1 MTPTA
6 DLSITKSDGQTEA
19 VPGEALTYTIVVSN
33 AGPSA
38 VADVAIDRCDARR
51 SEHWCQWTC
60 AEAGGANCDDAGGS
74 GDIASTVDLPAGG
87 SVTFTV
93 DATLDASAT
102 GVLSNTA
109 TLTPPVGLVDATTGD
124 HSATDV
130 DAITPE
136 VDLTISK
143 THGATDSVPGQAITY
158 TIVVG
163 NDGPSNVVGAAVDD
177 TMPADLGSVSWRC
190 VEAGGATC
198 TDATGSGDIATTV
211 DLPVGATATF
221 TVTGTI
227 DASATGTLTNTAT
240 VSTPSGVTETDAS
253 DNVAS
258 DTNPLTPTADL
269 SITKTD
275 GAMSSVA
282 GTAISYTIVASN
294 PGPST
299 IVGATV
305 TDTPPAA
312 LTGVSW
318 TCVASVG
325 RRAPRIRHRSDRGH
339 GDDRRGRFGRRTRSN
354 ATVAASATGFGDEH
368 GERDPARR
376 FGRPDP

>member
-1 MTPTA
+1 MP
-6 DLSITKSDGQTEA
+6 
-19 VPGEALTYTIVVSN
+19 
-33 AGPSA
+33 
-38 VADVAIDRCDARR
+38 RR
-51 SEHWCQWTC
+51 
-60 AEAGGANCDDAGGS
+60 GANCDDAGGS

-102 GVLSNTA
+102 GSLSNTA
-109 TLTPPVGLVDATTGD
+109 TLTPPVGLDDATTAD

-130 DAITPE
+130 DTITPE
-136 VDLTISK
+136 ADLTISK
-143 THGATDSVPGQAITY
+143 MHGPTDSVPGESITY

-177 TMPADLGSVSWRC
+177 TMPAELSAVSWDC
-190 VEAGGATC
+190 VEAGGASC
-198 TDATGSGDIATTV
+198 GDAAGIDDISTTV

-227 DASATGTLTNTAT
+227 DASATGTLTNDAT
-240 VSTPSGVTETDAS
+240 VSAPSGVTETDVS
-253 DNVAS
+253 DNAAS

-299 IVGATV
+299 IVSATV
-305 TDTPPAA
+305 NDTP
-312 LTGVSW
+312 TGGVDRSELDL
-318 TCVASVG
+318 
-325 RRAPRIRHRSDRGH
+325 RRLIRLLVCRARTRSDRRH
-339 GDDRRGRFGRRTRSN
+339 GDDRR
-354 ATVAASATGFGDEH
+354 
-368 GERDPARR
+368 RR
-376 FGRPDP
+376 FGHLHTRRHRGRVRNRFGHQLGERGTARRLGRPDTGQQHRRRHEHHHP